1 MAKLVL
7 RHLRKHPIRSL
18 LTIGS
23 LTVALF
29 LLCFLRSVLTTL
41 ESGIDAANSRRL
53 WVQSAV
59 SLYVNLPTS
68 YENKIEQVEGVAKT
82 CKWQWFGGYYQE
94 RSNFFAQFAVEPRKL
109 LDIWPEIEIVEG
121 SADAFLGDRASCLVG
136 EGLARDYGWEIGQTI
151 PIIGALF
158 PKPDGSA
165 WEFTLAGV
173 YRPTRPTIDNNTFFF
188 HWKRFEKTMEAID
201 GQPPDVGVFVIEVAP
216 GADPTS
222 VMAAVD
228 GLFENGPQR
237 VQTTTEAEFS
247 RQFVSMLGNVPR
259 LVGFISAGV
268 FFAIL
273 LAVVNTMLM
282 SAREQMHDVGILK
295 ALGFTDGATGRL
307 LLLQSLSMCT
317 FGGGLGIV
325 LALATAHPLAAAM
338 GRMFPGYAVEPR
350 TIVEAAVVAVGVGL
364 LAGLVPA
371 WNARRLKSVD
381 ALRPH

>member
-1 MAKLVL
+1 MA
-7 RHLRKHPIRSL
+7 S
-18 LTIGS
+18 
-23 LTVALF
+23 
-29 LLCFLRSVLTTL
+29 
-41 ESGIDAANSRRL
+41 
-53 WVQSAV
+53 
-59 SLYVNLPTS
+59 
-68 YENKIEQVEGVAKT
+68 
-82 CKWQWFGGYYQE
+82 
-94 RSNFFAQFAVEPRKL
+94 
-109 LDIWPEIEIVEG
+109 
-121 SADAFLGDRASCLVG
+121 
-136 EGLARDYGWEIGQTI
+136 
-151 PIIGALF
+151 
-158 PKPDGSA
+158 
-165 WEFTLAGV
+165 
-173 YRPTRPTIDNNTFFF
+173 
-188 HWKRFEKTMEAID
+188 
-201 GQPPDVGVFVIEVAP
+201 
-216 GADPTS
+216 
-222 VMAAVD
+222 VD

-268 FFAIL
+268 FVAIL

-325 LALATAHPLAAAM
+325 LALAMERPIGAAM
-338 GRMFPGYAVEPR
+338 GRMFPGYAIEPA
-350 TIVEAAVVAVGVGL
+350 TLIEAAVVTIGVGL